1 MDLIVVEEIECF
13 SVGGQSQV
21 SDGGLG
27 FGGEDGG
34 FVFSCQGV
42 FDERLGVGQVNMLI
56 VVSEDGLG
64 IWLVDVVYKLIIS
77 GIEDVG

>member
-1 MDLIVVEEIECF
+1 
-13 SVGGQSQV
+13 
-21 SDGGLG
+21 
-27 FGGEDGG
+27 
-34 FVFSCQGV
+34 
-42 FDERLGVGQVNMLI
+42 MLI